1 MLFGMCLRVLVV
13 ALALLVTLS
22 SAAGAG
28 VARSGAPSFRLVDLG
43 TLGGSTSGATAIN
56 KSGEVVGYATTL
68 GDAATHAFRWRGG
81 TMTDLGVLP
90 GGGYSCANAIN
101 DRGQIVGT
109 SDALVPSAGVAGST
123 IAPQAFLYQDG
134 QMVDIDPNTPVVLFP
149 GSWAYGI
156 NDAGEVVGD
165 VLNAAMDSRAFL
177 FSAGS
182 FATLPIDGFEPQAR
196 AITRDG
202 RVVGSSWTA
211 GSPPFV
217 YADGQQASIG
227 TRPGQAEAIS
237 DRGLIVGWMLGD
249 SGNPRAFQAMGNG
262 VADLGTLGGET
273 SRANAVN
280 KRGDIV
286 GEAETATGDR
296 HGFLVTGGSMYD
308 LNDLAVSHAGWTL
321 ESAAGI
327 NDGGRIVGIGRVGG
341 AEHAFLLVPSG

>member
-1 MLFGMCLRVLVV
+1 MRVLVV
-13 ALALLVTLS
+13 VVALLATLS
-22 SAAGAG
+22 AVAGAG
-28 VARSGAPSFRLVDLG
+28 VARNGAPSYRLVDLG

-56 KSGEVVGYATTL
+56 KSGEVVGYAMTV
-68 GDAATHAFRWRGG
+68 GDAATHAFMWRGG
-81 TMTDLGVLP
+81 AMTDLGALP
-90 GGGYSCANAIN
+90 GGDYSRANGIN

-109 SDALVPSAGVAGST
+109 SDAVVPSAGVSGST
-123 IAPQAFLYQDG
+123 IAPQAFLYEDS
-134 QMVDIDPNTPVVLFP
+134 QMVDIDPNLPVVLFP

-182 FATLPIDGFEPQAR
+182 FATLPVDGFEPQAR
-196 AITRDG
+196 AISRDG
-202 RVVGSSWTA
+202 WVVGSSWEA

-227 TRPGQAEAIS
+227 SRPGQAEAIS

-249 SGNPRAFQAMGNG
+249 SGNGHAFRASGDA
-262 VADLGTLGGET
+262 VADLGTLGGDT

-327 NDGGRIVGIGRVGG
+327 NDAGRIVGIGRVDGVQR
-341 AEHAFLLVPSG
+341 AFLLVPSS

>member
-1 MLFGMCLRVLVV
+1 MLGRMCMRVLVV
-13 ALALLVTLS
+13 VLALLATLS

-28 VARSGAPSFRLVDLG
+28 VARTGAPSFRLVDLG
-43 TLGGSTSGATAIN
+43 TLGGSTSAATAIN
-56 KSGEVVGYATTL
+56 KSGEVVGYATTV

-90 GGGYSCANAIN
+90 GGGYSRANAIN

-109 SDALVPSAGVAGST
+109 SDALVPSAGVGGST
-123 IAPQAFLYQDG
+123 IAPQAFLYEDG
-134 QMVDIDPNTPVVLFP
+134 QMADIDPNTPTVLFP

-156 NDAGEVVGD
+156 NDAGNVVGD
-165 VLNAAMDSRAFL
+165 VLNAAMDSRVFL

-182 FATLPIDGFEPQAR
+182 FATLPVDGFEPQAR
-196 AITRDG
+196 AISRDG
-202 RVVGSSWTA
+202 RVVGSSWEA
-211 GSPPFV
+211 GSPAFV

-237 DRGLIVGWMLGD
+237 DHGEIVGWMLGD
-249 SGNPRAFQAMGNG
+249 SGSAHAFRAVGDE

-286 GEAETATGDR
+286 GEAEMATGDR
-296 HGFLVTGGSMYD
+296 HGFLVAGGTTYD

-327 NDGGRIVGIGRVGG
+327 NDAGRIVGVGRVGG
-341 AEHAFLLVPSG
+341 AEHAFLLVPSS